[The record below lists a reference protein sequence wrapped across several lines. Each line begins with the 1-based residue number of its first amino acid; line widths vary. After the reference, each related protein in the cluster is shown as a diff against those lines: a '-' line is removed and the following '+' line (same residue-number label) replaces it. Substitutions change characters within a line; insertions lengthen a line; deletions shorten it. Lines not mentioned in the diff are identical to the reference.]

1 MDWAEEKAFDA
12 TFTALALHTRLR
24 ILFLDPEV
32 RFFGTAIR
40 IYYIYIYFFFLIS
53 MIELRRLTILIRI
66 NRMDIM
72 REKKKIND
80 ASEKY

>member
-32 RFFGTAIR
+32 RFFGTAIS
-40 IYYIYIYFFFLIS
+40 IYIYIYFNIY
-53 MIELRRLTILIRI
+53 
-66 NRMDIM
+66 D
-72 REKKKIND
+72 
-80 ASEKY
+80 

>member
-1 MDWAEEKAFDA
+1 MDWAKEKAFDA

-40 IYYIYIYFFFLIS
+40 RYIFIFLKS
-53 MIELRRLTILIRI
+53 MLELIKLTILIRI

-72 REKKKIND
+72 REKKK
-80 ASEKY
+80 